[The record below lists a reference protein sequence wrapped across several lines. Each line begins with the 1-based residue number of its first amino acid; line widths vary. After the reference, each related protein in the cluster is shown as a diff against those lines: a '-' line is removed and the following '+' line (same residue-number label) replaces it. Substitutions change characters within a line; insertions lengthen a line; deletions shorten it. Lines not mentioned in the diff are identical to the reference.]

1 MVRKSIF
8 LVLLICSLAIEALG
22 DFVNIGVPYIHNY
35 PKKEYK
41 AGTQNWSITQGRQG
55 FMYFAN
61 NSGLLTFDGTKWQL
75 YQMPNSSVVRSVYKN
90 DEGQI
95 YVGATIQGR

>member
-1 MVRKSIF
+1 MVKNLIF
-8 LVLLICSLAIEALG
+8 LILLLSSFAFEALA
-22 DFVNIGVPYIHNY
+22 DFIKIGVPYIHNY

-41 AGTQNWSITQGRQG
+41 AGTQNWSITQGQQG

-75 YQMPNSSVVRSVYKN
+75 YQMPNSSVVRTVNKN
-90 DEGQI
+90 D
-95 YVGATIQGR
+95 YRQGNMGYIT